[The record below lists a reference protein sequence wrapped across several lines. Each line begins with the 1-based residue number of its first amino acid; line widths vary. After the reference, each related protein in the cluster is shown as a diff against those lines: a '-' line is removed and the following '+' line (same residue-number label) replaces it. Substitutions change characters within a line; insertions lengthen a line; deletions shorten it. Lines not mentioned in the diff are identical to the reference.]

1 MTIKLTG
8 LLFFDLAY
16 CFSTLIIVF
25 ESLYLREARWSMVPV
40 RSANHQQAGIAE
52 TDTVMVSNVT
62 QVS

>member
-1 MTIKLTG
+1 
-8 LLFFDLAY
+8 
-16 CFSTLIIVF
+16 
-25 ESLYLREARWSMVPV
+25 MVPV